1 MLKKEWVVKLKP
13 DYFLNM
19 PMRIIKASL
28 IIAGSLVWVACNLRA
43 NEVTLYK
50 NDDPQLKTA
59 IFAGGCFW
67 CMEPPFEKLDG
78 VKEVF
83 SGYTGGK
90 IAAPT
95 YKQVAYGKTT
105 HREAVL
111 VLYDPK
117 KIKYTALL
125 EVFWRQINPTQANGQ
140 FVDIGPHYS
149 SAIYA
154 TKAQKPL
161 AAKSKENLI
170 KTKKF
175 SKPIVT
181 PILDAEKF
189 WLAEEYHQDYYKKS
203 PANYY
208 RYRMGSG
215 RDDFL
220 EQTWQ
225 KPK

>member
-1 MLKKEWVVKLKP
+1 MLQKEWVVKLKP

-19 PMRIIKASL
+19 SMRYIKVSFML
-28 IIAGSLVWVACNLRA
+28 AGSLLWVACNLRA
-43 NEVTLYK
+43 NEVSLYK

-67 CMEPPFEKLDG
+67 CMEQPFEKLDG

-111 VLYDPK
+111 VLYDPN
-117 KIKYTALL
+117 KIKYAALL
-125 EVFWRQINPTQANGQ
+125 EIFWKQINPTQGNGQ

-154 TKAQKPL
+154 TKEQKPL
-161 AAKSKENLI
+161 AIQSKEKLEKSKIFN
-170 KTKKF
+170 
-175 SKPIVT
+175 KPIVT
-181 PILDAEKF
+181 PILGVEKF
-189 WLAEEYHQDYYKKS
+189 WLAEDYHQDYYKKS
-203 PANYY
+203 AGNYY
-208 RYRMGSG
+208 RYRKGSG

-220 EQTWQ
+220 ERTWS
-225 KPK
+225 KSK